1 MDRSMMTG
9 YAVVIMGVVIVMYAV
24 AAAATGQALAEKNA
38 GALLSL
44 GGFITAIGFITAGF
58 WSTENEIIRT
68 GLMLIGGATII
79 SMMFMV

>member
-24 AAAATGQALAEKNA
+24 AAAATGQQFAEKNA
-38 GALLSL
+38 GALLSF
-44 GGFITAIGFITAGF
+44 GGFITAMGFITAGF
-58 WSTENEIIRT
+58 WSTENEVLRT

-79 SMMFMV
+79 SMMFLL